1 MVGPRGRTLD
11 RVGDEHGPWTPLA
24 PVEVAVLLHGAPFRW
39 WITGGHALELH
50 LHRSWRVHAD
60 VDVGICREDAP
71 ALHDD
76 LTAAGLVPW
85 IAAGGQLRPWDGRPL
100 SADEHENNV
109 WWRRTAEGPWVLDTA
124 IGDGTA
130 EEWVY
135 RRDPSIRR
143 PWAEAVLTTP
153 HDVPYLA
160 PELQLLFKSE
170 VRNLRP
176 KDDLDAEEV
185 VPRLSPARRAALAGL
200 LPADHPWQAIT
211 AR

>member
-1 MVGPRGRTLD
+1 
-11 RVGDEHGPWTPLA
+11 
-24 PVEVAVLLHGAPFRW
+24 
-39 WITGGHALELH
+39 
-50 LHRSWRVHAD
+50 
-60 VDVGICREDAP
+60 
-71 ALHDD
+71 
-76 LTAAGLVPW
+76 
-85 IAAGGQLRPWDGRPL
+85 
-100 SADEHENNV
+100 
-109 WWRRTAEGPWVLDTA
+109 VLDTA

-185 VPRLSPARRAALAGL
+185 VPRLSPARREALAGL